1 MNSIS
6 TFMQCALLTLTTLN
20 LLVCGNLLGEVT
32 TFSDPFTYCAAMGT
46 LDAPDA
52 RYTGPQVPQAIAEGL
67 KKAFGAPTDAP
78 LEAFIRGTSWR
89 CMGGK
94 VYACNVGANLPCGEK
109 ADTSRTPN
117 QGIIHWCRENP
128 NADVIPVVAGGRATV
143 YEWKCTNGMPAIV
156 RQIVQPDAQGFLSH
170 IWYQINP

>member
-6 TFMQCALLTLTTLN
+6 TFMQCTLLALTTLT
-20 LLVCGNLLGEVT
+20 LLVCKTLLGQGT
-32 TFSDPFTYCAAMGT
+32 TFSDPFTYCTAIGT
-46 LDAPDA
+46 IDVPDA
-52 RYTGPQVPQAIAEGL
+52 RYTGPQLSPAIAEGL
-67 KKAFGAPTDAP
+67 KKAYGAPTDAP

-109 ADTSRTPN
+109 ADTHRTPN
-117 QGIIHWCRENP
+117 QGMINWCRENP
-128 NADVIPVVAGGRATV
+128 HADVIPAVASGRATV
-143 YEWKCTNGMPAIV
+143 YEWKCTTGTPEIV
-156 RQIVQPDAQGFLSH
+156 RQVVQPDAQGFVSS